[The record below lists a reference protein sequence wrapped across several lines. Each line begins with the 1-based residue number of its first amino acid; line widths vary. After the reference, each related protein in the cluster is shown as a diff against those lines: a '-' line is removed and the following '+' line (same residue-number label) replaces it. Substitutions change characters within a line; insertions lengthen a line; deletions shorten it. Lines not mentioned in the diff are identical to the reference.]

1 MVRVLVAIAL
11 LFAAVLGLDW
21 LGGVPVSVAVEWPG
35 GAAAPPLRVVVVA
48 LVVFA
53 VLAVVAYKIISGI
66 LHGPE
71 AMAGWFRARRRDKG
85 YRALS
90 RGMIAVGSGDVRL
103 AHRFA
108 DEARRHLPN
117 EPLVLLLT
125 AQTAQIEGKSEA
137 ARASFTRMLANDETK
152 LLGLRGL
159 FIEATRSGDLDAAR
173 QFAADAQAIAPGVPW
188 AATAMMEYQSGA
200 EDWEGA
206 LATLESSASARV
218 VDKTEQRRLRAVLL
232 TARAQQAEDTD
243 PDHARTYAL
252 EAHRLA
258 PGFVPAAVIAA
269 RLLTRAMDTRKAA
282 KVVETAWKENPHPEL
297 AEVYLHVRTGD
308 SARDRLKR
316 ARMLESLKPHH
327 PEGAVAVARA
337 ALDARD
343 FPLARQELAKVLRQQ
358 PSQRICMMMAELEEK
373 DTGDAGRVR
382 EWLGRAVRAPRDE
395 AWTADGVVT
404 ESWAPIS
411 PVTGRLDAYE
421 WRVPVASDSGVTELD
436 GSDLAE
442 LAVRPLAP
450 PEPPPLPP
458 TDDDEAHGPGGS
470 AGAPVVAADAPV
482 PPTADEKPPV
492 PATAAAVTAAEPV
505 VTAPPPAAA
514 PAPVAVAPT
523 AAAPAQPAPPK
534 PSFVQ
539 FPQTVRPD
547 DPGSTKDRAAMPGP
561 AFV

>member
-53 VLAVVAYKIISGI
+53 VIAVVAYKIISGI

-125 AQTAQIEGKSEA
+125 AQTAQIEGKSDA
-137 ARASFTRMLANDETK
+137 ARASFTRMLDNDETK

-282 KVVETAWKENPHPEL
+282 KVVETAWKENPHPDL
-297 AEVYLHVRTGD
+297 ADVYLHVRTGD

-327 PEGAVAVARA
+327 PEGARHV
-337 ALDARD
+337 
-343 FPLARQELAKVLRQQ
+343 
-358 PSQRICMMMAELEEK
+358 I
-373 DTGDAGRVR
+373 
-382 EWLGRAVRAPRDE
+382 
-395 AWTADGVVT
+395 
-404 ESWAPIS
+404 
-411 PVTGRLDAYE
+411 
-421 WRVPVASDSGVTELD
+421 DS
-436 GSDLAE
+436 
-442 LAVRPLAP
+442 
-450 PEPPPLPP
+450 
-458 TDDDEAHGPGGS
+458 
-470 AGAPVVAADAPV
+470 
-482 PPTADEKPPV
+482 
-492 PATAAAVTAAEPV
+492 
-505 VTAPPPAAA
+505 
-514 PAPVAVAPT
+514 
-523 AAAPAQPAPPK
+523 
-534 PSFVQ
+534 
-539 FPQTVRPD
+539 
-547 DPGSTKDRAAMPGP
+547 
-561 AFV
+561 